1 MDIWPDSEREHVF
14 PIRIHL
20 IFFLISDIFIHVG
33 ILSTEPAILN
43 YGYISPVYIIIFQS
57 YYGRFI
63 GRYISKKNCV
73 EIVLLNIKKTQIT
86 KIKLSNFINI
96 ISYL

>member
-1 MDIWPDSEREHVF
+1 MPY
-14 PIRIHL
+14 L
-20 IFFLISDIFIHVG
+20 IKLSFLIYILSLLYINKSFFFLISDIFIRVG

-86 KIKLSNFINI
+86 KIKLSN
-96 ISYL
+96 